1 MSVEFNNKFI
11 VSMLEGVEKEVIAE
25 LDKVAMRAHARLV
38 TATPVDTGQARAGWN
53 FTLNKVSKKIPPKVK
68 STGSVVYP
76 APNSKP
82 DAKAKT
88 FSDLSASIIA
98 SSSTTSPLAAFPI
111 TTLSGRNAIV
121 SLLIILKISFQK

>member
-88 FSDLSASIIA
+88 FSDSYHISNFVPHVTYLNQG
-98 SSSTTSPLAAFPI
+98 SSSQNSDPKFVEREIRLAI
-111 TTLSGRNAIV
+111 RDVTG
-121 SLLIILKISFQK
+121 K